1 MNMDMMQP
9 QHISSMLVSNV
20 WDNLWWKG
28 TTGASTFADGIDTI
42 FFFIFWV
49 SLLFFV
55 VLMAL
60 MVLFAWVYRRRK
72 GYGPESS
79 SSHNTPLEITWTVI
93 PSILFLIMFLWGF
106 KAYLPMQVAPS
117 DAEVIDVTAY
127 QWGWEWE
134 YDNGAKSLQ
143 QEVIADVPSPVFAV
157 PVGRPIKLV
166 MSSRDVIHSAY
177 ISQFRVKRDIFP
189 NKYTTLWFQAEQT
202 THYFD
207 EEAGEALPISPDNKG
222 FHLACTEYC
231 GDQHSQMWGRIA
243 VMAEADYQ
251 AWKSAMNSTD
261 GILLPE
267 LGKLLSVTKGCV
279 ACHSVDGSQKTGP
292 TWKGV
297 WMEPRD
303 FVDAPSE
310 TYATEE
316 EYRNYMRESI
326 LEPHKKIVA
335 GYPNQMQSYQGQLTD
350 REMRALIVFMKTL
363 SDDPEDIAAA
373 EAEGVSEMEAKEA
386 GDGEGESAGGEET
399 AEEMS

>member
-1 MNMDMMQP
+1 MTMDMFQP
-9 QHISSMLVSNV
+9 QQASSMLVSNV
-20 WDNLWWKG
+20 WDDLWWRG

-49 SLLFFV
+49 SLLFFI
-55 VLMAL
+55 VLMGL
-60 MVLFAWVYRRRK
+60 MVLFAWAYRRRQ

-79 SSHNTPLEITWTVI
+79 ASHNTTLEITWTVI

-106 KAYLPMQVAPS
+106 KGYLPMQIAPS
-117 DAEVIDVTAY
+117 DSEVINVSAY
-127 QWGWEWE
+127 QWGWEWT
-134 YDNGAKSLQ
+134 YDTGAQTQ
-143 QEVIADVPSPVFAV
+143 QFEVMADVPSPVFAV
-157 PVGRPIKLV
+157 PVGRPVKLI

-251 AWKSAMNSTD
+251 AWKAKMGTFE
-261 GILLPE
+261 GPLHE
-267 LGKLLSVTKGCV
+267 LGKLLHTTKGCA

-292 TWKGV
+292 TWQGV
-297 WMEPRD
+297 WMEPRE
-303 FVDAPSE
+303 FTNAPGESYADE
-310 TYATEE
+310 T

-326 LEPHKKIVA
+326 LEPHKKILA

-350 REMRALIVFMKTL
+350 REMLGLLVYMKTL
-363 SDDPEDIAAA
+363 SSNPDDVSAAMA
-373 EAEGVSEMEAKEA
+373 ESAAEMEAREA
-386 GDGEGESAGGEET
+386 GESESEGGEAA